1 MDKQKQKTI
10 KRTIIIILAIYLVI
24 TLVPAAIYGFSGGDT
39 DTAGGTGIPA
49 SEILPGASQSEA
61 PAESASAEGSAAEAS
76 KPAESSA
83 PAPVESS
90 GGESEASSEIPGF
103 LDGGIAGTMGA
114 ANKNTGSD
122 IFQILDTATNEVLTV
137 SGEEFLA
144 AAVVCEMPLSTPV
157 EALKA
162 QAVAAYTYYSRE
174 RKLGGLDNAD
184 FTCNTDSWL
193 VYVTK
198 DDMRERWGED
208 FEDNYLK
215 IKEITDEVYGQLLTY
230 DGELICAAYFSI
242 SNGSTEA
249 SANVW
254 GGELSYLTQVPSPGD
269 VLSEGYM
276 STKSISNEQIQS
288 SLESAL
294 EYGFDFS
301 AAEGEWFQ
309 NQIRSDSGY
318 TKTIDVCGVTI
329 KGTEL
334 RTALSLS
341 STCFDVIYE
350 NGYYTFTVRGYGH
363 GVGMSQAG
371 AIFMAQ
377 QGSGYAEILQHYYP
391 GVTLQ

>member
-10 KRTIIIILAIYLVI
+10 KRAIIIILAIYLTI
-24 TLVPAAIYGFSGGDT
+24 TLIPAAIYGVTSGET
-39 DTAGGTGIPA
+39 EKTGNSNVPA
-49 SEILPGASQSEA
+49 SEILPEDSVSEA
-61 PAESASAEGSAAEAS
+61 PAESAAAEGAS
-76 KPAESSA
+76 SPPAPAESSA
-83 PAPVESS
+83 PPQTESS
-90 GGESEASSEIPGF
+90 EQSESSSEIPGF
-103 LDGGIAGTMGA
+103 LDGGIAGAVNTE
-114 ANKNTGSD
+114 NKNTGSD
-122 IFQILDTATNEVLTV
+122 IFRILDTATNEVLTV

-144 AAVVCEMPLSTPV
+144 AAVVCEMPLSAPV

-162 QAVAAYTYYSRE
+162 QAVAAYTYYCRE
-174 RKLGGLDNAD
+174 RKLGGLENAD

-230 DGELICAAYFSI
+230 EGELICAAYFSI

-254 GGELSYLTQVPSPGD
+254 GGELAYLTQVPSPGD

-276 STKSISNEQIQS
+276 STKSISGEQIQQ
-288 SLESAL
+288 SLQSAL
-294 EYGFDFS
+294 EYDFDFS

-309 NQIRSDSGY
+309 NQVRSDSGY

-341 STCFDVIYE
+341 STCFDVTYE

-377 QGSGYAEILQHYYP
+377 QGSGYADILSHYYP
-391 GVTLQ
+391 GTTLG